1 MFHNNNLK
9 IYQGLSINHMLNLQ
23 KCTLWRAAVTS
34 IVSEVLPKEAV
45 ERRSIESKPF
55 YPEWGGNLRLSSLIF
70 GKCLETFVFP
80 LEQFWKIF

>member
-34 IVSEVLPKEAV
+34 IVTEVFPKEAV
-45 ERRSIESKPF
+45 ERHSIE
-55 YPEWGGNLRLSSLIF
+55 YLRLSSLIF
-70 GKCLETFVFP
+70 GKSLETFFFP

>member
-34 IVSEVLPKEAV
+34 IVSEVFPKEAV
-45 ERRSIESKPF
+45 ERHSIESKPF
-55 YPEWGGNLRLSSLIF
+55 YPEWGGNLRKKSGDLRLSF
-70 GKCLETFVFP
+70 GKILEN
-80 LEQFWKIF
+80 LLKSSESC